1 MAGNKFMFAT
11 GIENS
16 YPTIQ
21 LPDGSTKRIDEM
33 EKGFHY
39 QNWKKDF
46 ELVKDIGI
54 EFLRYGPPYYNTHS
68 APGCYNWGFTDQ
80 TFNALKEIFNLKTNI
95 NDQGY
100 EMMAVPPTQNKTSF
114 LSGLITSHK
123 NQQTIKLMMN

>member
-21 LPDGSTKRIDEM
+21 LPDGSAKRIDEM

-54 EFLRYGPPYYNTHS
+54 DFYDM
-68 APGCYNWGFTDQ
+68 APH
-80 TFNALKEIFNLKTNI
+80 I
-95 NDQGY
+95 
-100 EMMAVPPTQNKTSF
+100 
-114 LSGLITSHK
+114 
-123 NQQTIKLMMN
+123 IKHI